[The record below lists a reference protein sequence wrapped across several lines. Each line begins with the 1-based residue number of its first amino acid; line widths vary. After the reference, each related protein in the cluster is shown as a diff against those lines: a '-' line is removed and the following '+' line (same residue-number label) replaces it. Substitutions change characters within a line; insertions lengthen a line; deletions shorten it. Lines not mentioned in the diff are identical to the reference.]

1 MGRIW
6 DSTCYAEFCWFQFAF
21 KKQQKNIC
29 AKVKNSESTVLV
41 LLGGWI
47 SVISTLEGR
56 IGLNHKCLFP
66 GQPVSKTA
74 FRSLTNTTI
83 PVDLF
88 SGWKRVGN
96 SRKAVWFRFPLSCMF
111 VLCFFQSPTHSAS
124 EKHSYGNINRN
135 EEKIIWFLIKI

>member
-1 MGRIW
+1 MQNFVDFNLLLRNN
-6 DSTCYAEFCWFQFAF
+6 
-21 KKQQKNIC
+21 KKNIC
-29 AKVKNSESTVLV
+29 AKVKKSESTVLV

-88 SGWKRVGN
+88 SG
-96 SRKAVWFRFPLSCMF
+96 
-111 VLCFFQSPTHSAS
+111 
-124 EKHSYGNINRN
+124 
-135 EEKIIWFLIKI
+135 

>member
-1 MGRIW
+1 MQRRRQTKRLINGQNMSFPRAMQNFV
-6 DSTCYAEFCWFQFAF
+6 DFNLLLRNN
-21 KKQQKNIC
+21 KKNIC

-88 SGWKRVGN
+88 SG
-96 SRKAVWFRFPLSCMF
+96 
-111 VLCFFQSPTHSAS
+111 
-124 EKHSYGNINRN
+124 
-135 EEKIIWFLIKI
+135 